1 MSKSLKIIAL
11 SLALV
16 FASEAL
22 SEAGSPRIRYGLQ
35 WGYSAETMASTNY
48 TIFNEYGSRIS
59 DSNPRHWEYYTNA
72 FVSGDVGLEFLDYLA
87 VTLKVGYRG
96 VAKDYRVMPIE
107 LQGSIFPFRYDQSGL
122 FFIGSLGTAMSNWN
136 FEDKMKILS
145 AGIGLRRNMGNKI
158 SLDGFLRGNLFICSP
173 LPVDPYEGTIP
184 RDRVLYSS
192 AKYVTIDL
200 GLALYF

>member
-1 MSKSLKIIAL
+1 MSKYLKIIAL
-11 SLALV
+11 SFALIL
-16 FASEAL
+16 ASEAI
-22 SEAGSPRIRYGLQ
+22 SEAGSPRVRYGLQ
-35 WGYSAETMASTNY
+35 WGYSAEAMASTTY

-96 VAKDYRVMPIE
+96 VAKDYRIMPIE
-107 LQGSIFPFRYDQSGL
+107 LQGSIFPFRYDQSGMFL
-122 FFIGSLGTAMSNWN
+122 IGSLGTAMSNWN
-136 FEDKMKILS
+136 FEDEMKILS
-145 AGIGLRRNMGNKI
+145 AGIGLRRNIGNKI
-158 SLDGFLRGNLFICSP
+158 SLDGFLRGNLFICNP

-192 AKYVTIDL
+192 GKYVTFDL